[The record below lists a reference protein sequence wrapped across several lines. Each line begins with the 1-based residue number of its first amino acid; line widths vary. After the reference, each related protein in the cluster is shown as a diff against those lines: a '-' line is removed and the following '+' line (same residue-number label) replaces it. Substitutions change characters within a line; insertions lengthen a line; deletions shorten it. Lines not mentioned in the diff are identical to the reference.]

1 MSLSISQKIE
11 SIRKEMREN
20 GLSAYIIP
28 SSDPHLSEY
37 PAPHWKTRGW
47 ISGFDGSFGTV
58 ILTLKEA
65 ALFTDSRYFLQATS
79 QLENTGIHLVKM
91 GLPDSPSFAEWLTE
105 KLAKGS
111 SVGIDPWVYAAS
123 DALALDAALRKKELF
138 VNAKT
143 DFISKVWE
151 DRPKLPSDPIFV
163 FPIEFSGRSSQEKI
177 SQLREILAK
186 EGCDYLLLSALDEIA
201 WTFNIRGNDVKY
213 NPVVISFALISK
225 DKSVLFIPPSK
236 INREDLHY
244 FKQEEIQLADYNKIA
259 PFLSHLPAGSK
270 IMLDASKTNLAL
282 YNSIPS
288 ECKII
293 KQVSPANRLKS
304 LKNEIEIEGYKQAM
318 IYDGIALTKFF
329 IWLDENVD
337 KGTVTEYTVGEMLKE
352 FRSQQ
357 PYYAGEGFGTITG
370 YKDHGAVIHYIPT
383 PDNAYTIARDGTLL
397 IDSGG
402 QYFKGTTDITR
413 TITLSTPS
421 EKQKKDFT
429 LILKGNIALGTAV
442 FPQKTRGSQI
452 DILARKVMWENGI
465 NYLHGT
471 GHGVGHFL
479 NVHEGPQ
486 SIRMEENPVV
496 LEPGMVLSNEPGIY
510 RNGEYGLRIENMILI
525 KEKEETQFGK
535 FFQCETITLFP
546 IDKNLIEKEL
556 LNQDELN
563 WLNDY
568 HQMVYDKLSPYLNE
582 KEKEWLKNQTE
593 VL

>member
-1 MSLSISQKIE
+1 MSLSKSQQIE

-37 PAPHWKTRGW
+37 PAAHWKTRGW

-79 QLENTGIHLVKM
+79 QLKNTEIILVKM

-105 KLAKGS
+105 KLSKGS

-123 DALALDAALRKKELF
+123 DALALETALQKKELF
-138 VNAKT
+138 LNTKT
-143 DFISKVWE
+143 DLFSNVWE

-163 FPIEFSGRSSQEKI
+163 FPVEFSGRSSQEKI
-177 SQLREILAK
+177 SQLREVLAK

-213 NPVVISFALISK
+213 NPVVISFALISM
-225 DKSVLFIPPSK
+225 DKSILFISPTK
-236 INREDLHY
+236 INREDLNY
-244 FKQEEIQLADYNKIA
+244 FKQEDVQIADYNKIA
-259 PFLSHLPAGSK
+259 PFLSHLRAGSK

-282 YNSIPS
+282 YNSIS
-288 ECKII
+288 TGCKII
-293 KQVSPANRLKS
+293 NQVSPANRLKS

-329 IWLDENVD
+329 IWLEENVD
-337 KGTVTEYTVGEMLKE
+337 KGTVTEYTVGEMLKD

-357 PYYAGEGFGTITG
+357 PYFAGEGFGTITG

-383 PDNAYTIARDGTLL
+383 PDNAYTIARNGTLL

-413 TITLSTPS
+413 TITLGTPS

-546 IDKNLIEKEL
+546 IDKNLIAKEL
-556 LNQDELN
+556 LNQEELK

-568 HQMVYDKLSPYLNE
+568 HQMVYDKLSPFLNE
-582 KEKEWLKNQTE
+582 KEKEWLKNQTSA
-593 VL
+593 L

>member
-1 MSLSISQKIE
+1 MSLPISQKIA
-11 SIRKEMREN
+11 SIRKEMKEN
-20 GLSAYIIP
+20 GLSGYIIP

-37 PAPHWKTRGW
+37 PAAHWKARGW

-58 ILTLKEA
+58 IITLNEA
-65 ALFTDSRYFLQATS
+65 ALFTDSRYFLQATN
-79 QLENTGIHLVKM
+79 QLEDTEITLVRM
-91 GLPDSPSFAEWLTE
+91 GLPDSPSFAEWLTT
-105 KLAKGS
+105 KLPQGS
-111 SVGIDPWVYAAS
+111 SVGIDAWVYAAT
-123 DALALDAALRKKELF
+123 DAFALEKALQKKGIFLHSG
-138 VNAKT
+138 N
-143 DFISKVWE
+143 DLISKIWE
-151 DRPKLPSDPIFV
+151 ERPQLPSDPIFL
-163 FPIEFSGRSSQEKI
+163 FPVEFSGRSAQEKI
-177 SQLREILAK
+177 DQLRTMIAQ

-213 NPVVISFALISK
+213 NPVAISYALISK
-225 DKSVLFIPPSK
+225 DQSILFLSPAK
-236 INREDLHY
+236 INKEDLPY
-244 FKQEEIQLADYNKIA
+244 FREEQIQLAEYNKITN
-259 PFLSHLPAGSK
+259 FLSRLPAGSK

-282 YNSIPS
+282 HNSIPAAC
-288 ECKII
+288 EIAN
-293 KQVSPANRLKS
+293 QVSPANRLKS
-304 LKNEIEIEGYKQAM
+304 IKNEVEIEGYKQAM
-318 IYDGIALTKFF
+318 VYDGVALTKFF
-329 IWLDENVD
+329 MWLDENVD

-357 PYYAGEGFGTITG
+357 PYFAGEGFGTITG
-370 YKDHGAVIHYIPT
+370 YNDHGAVIHYIPT
-383 PDNAYTIARDGTLL
+383 PENAYTIARSGTLL

-413 TITLSTPS
+413 TIALSAPS

-429 LILKGNIALGTAV
+429 IILKGNIALGTAV

-525 KEKEETQFGK
+525 KEKEETAFGK
-535 FFQCETITLFP
+535 FYQCETITLFP
-546 IDKNLIEKEL
+546 IDKNLIDKAL
-556 LNQDELN
+556 LNQEELN
-563 WLNDY
+563 WLNNY
-568 HQMVYDKLSPYLNE
+568 HQMVFDKLSPFLNE
-582 KEKEWLKNQTE
+582 KEIEWLRKQTD

>member
-1 MSLSISQKIE
+1 MSLPISQNIE

-65 ALFTDSRYFLQATS
+65 ALFTDSRYFLQATI

-91 GLPDSPSFAEWLTE
+91 GLPDSPSFVEWLSE
-105 KLAKGS
+105 KLTKGS

-123 DALALDAALRKKELF
+123 DALILETALQKKGLCL
-138 VNAKT
+138 NSKT
-143 DFISKVWE
+143 DVISKVWQ
-151 DRPKLPSDPIFV
+151 DRPMLPSDPLFV
-163 FPIEFSGRSSQEKI
+163 FPIEFSGRSSQEKM
-177 SQLREILAK
+177 SQLREVLAR
-186 EGCDYLLLSALDEIA
+186 EGCNYLLLSALDEIA

-213 NPVVISFALISK
+213 NPVVISFALICL
-225 DKSVLFIPPSK
+225 DKSILFISPSK
-236 INREDLHY
+236 INREDLLY
-244 FKQEEIQLADYNKIA
+244 FKQADVQLAEYNKIGN
-259 PFLSHLPAGSK
+259 FLSQLPAGSK

-293 KQVSPANRLKS
+293 NQVSPANRLKS
-304 LKNEIEIEGYKQAM
+304 LKNEVEIEGYKQAM

-329 IWLDENVD
+329 IWLEENVD
-337 KGTVTEYTVGEMLKE
+337 KGTVTECTVGEMLKE

-370 YKDHGAVIHYIPT
+370 YKDHGAIIHYIPT
-383 PDNAYTIARDGTLL
+383 PDNAYTIARNGTLL

-546 IDKNLIEKEL
+546 IDKNLIAKEL
-556 LNQDELN
+556 LTQEELN

-568 HQMVYDKLSPYLNE
+568 HQMVYDKLSPFLNE
-582 KEKEWLKNQTE
+582 IEKDWLKNQTA

>member
-20 GLSAYIIP
+20 GLSGYIIP

-37 PAPHWKTRGW
+37 PAAHWKARGW

-58 ILTLKEA
+58 ILTLQEA

-79 QLENTGIHLVKM
+79 QLENTEITLVKM
-91 GLPDSPSFAEWLTE
+91 GLPDSPSFAEWLTK
-105 KLAKGS
+105 KLPNGS
-111 SVGIDPWVYAAS
+111 SVGIDAWVYAAS
-123 DALALDAALRKKELF
+123 DAFALEKALQKKGLF
-138 VNAKT
+138 IHCEN
-143 DFISKVWE
+143 DLISKIWE
-151 DRPKLPSDPIFV
+151 ERPKLPSDPIYV
-163 FPIEFSGRSSQEKI
+163 FPVEFSGRSSKEKI
-177 SQLREILAK
+177 DQLRKVIAQ

-213 NPVVISFALISK
+213 NPVAISYALISM
-225 DKSVLFIPPSK
+225 DKSILFISPAK
-236 INREDLHY
+236 INKEDLDY
-244 FKQEEIQLADYNKIA
+244 FKQEEIQLAEYTKIA
-259 PFLSHLPAGSK
+259 HFLSLLPAGSK
-270 IMLDASKTNLAL
+270 IMLDASKTNLSL

-288 ECKII
+288 ECEIAN
-293 KQVSPANRLKS
+293 QVSPANRLKS
-304 LKNEIEIEGYKQAM
+304 IKNEVEIEGYKQAM

-329 IWLDENVD
+329 MWLEENVD
-337 KGTVTEYTVGEMLKE
+337 KGIVTEYTVGEMLKE

-357 PYYAGEGFGTITG
+357 PYFAGEGFGTITG

-383 PDNAYTIARDGTLL
+383 PDNAYTIARNGTLL

-429 LILKGNIALGTAV
+429 IILKGNIALGTAV

-525 KEKEETQFGK
+525 KEKEETPFGK

-546 IDKNLIEKEL
+546 IDKNLIAKEL
-556 LNQDELN
+556 LNQEELN
-563 WLNDY
+563 WLNNY
-568 HQMVYDKLSPYLNE
+568 HQMVFDKLSPSLSE
-582 KEKEWLKNQTE
+582 KEKEWLKKQTE